1 MFAVVLI
8 VSLFLVT
15 TVLTWV
21 RTVLLV
27 IGPTN
32 WLDAYLHTRRG
43 MKWGLVICLPLA
55 AACVSGARLIE
66 ANSTPGDYAVWQ
78 MLLWALLWFD
88 AMKLVRMGIVSVVLL
103 ARARFRE
110 WAAVRRGRWEVE
122 AVRSGVV
129 GAPGDR

>member
-1 MFAVVLI
+1 MIALVMI

-15 TVLTWV
+15 TMFTWV
-21 RTVLLV
+21 RTALLV

-43 MKWGLVICLPLA
+43 MKWGLVVCLPLA
-55 AACVSGARLIE
+55 AACVLGARLIE
-66 ANSTPGDYAVWQ
+66 ANNIPGDYAVWQ

-103 ARARFRE
+103 VRARFRE
-110 WAAVRRGRWEVE
+110 WAAIRRARREGESW
-122 AVRSGVV
+122 SGVV